1 MYKLMKYDNE
11 LSIVNILWST
21 PLRAFRRYFY
31 NIAWGSFARLL
42 MVQFTNNDG
51 MCNDAFYVNVNL
63 ALTAHRGLRPL
74 LFTNSVWV
82 L

>member
-1 MYKLMKYDNE
+1 
-11 LSIVNILWST
+11 
-21 PLRAFRRYFY
+21 
-31 NIAWGSFARLL
+31 

-63 ALTAHRGLRPL
+63 AQTAHRELRPL